1 MYTYEKTLT
10 GRTYTFETVEER
22 ERAVE
27 IDRLLGSIAQVCT
40 SCDLGSRHAVDNVVS
55 FITQRIYAIKKVG
68 GK

>member
-10 GRTYTFETVEER
+10 GRTYTFETLEER

-27 IDRLLGSIAQVCT
+27 IDRLLSSIAQVCT
-40 SCDLGSRHAVDNVVS
+40 SCDLSSPHDVNNVVA
-55 FITQRIYAIKKVG
+55 FITQRTYAIKKVG